1 MCREEVAPLRG
12 ACPGGIGEA
21 VVAMARRNNAPTPPR
36 PVGSRLRCQRRVW
49 ELLYRSTGPVL
60 HRLGQV
66 MLLLLLA
73 SFLFDAELLV
83 GDVDGGR
90 LDRARSSLGGGSRR
104 WHARIQGLEGAPV
117 VARSLMTTSCSVE
130 RLSTSTPSK
139 ALARWGSSSSWR
151 GSGSISSAAAGAKV
165 LGISL

>member
-1 MCREEVAPLRG
+1 M
-12 ACPGGIGEA
+12 
-21 VVAMARRNNAPTPPR
+21 
-36 PVGSRLRCQRRVW
+36 
-49 ELLYRSTGPVL
+49 L

-66 MLLLLLA
+66 MLLLA

-90 LDRARSSLGGGSRR
+90 LDRARSSLGSGSRR

-139 ALARWGSSSSWR
+139 ALARWGSSSSWW
-151 GSGSISSAAAGAKV
+151 GSISLAAAVAADGGVESVMGAKV
-165 LGISL
+165 LGTSL